1 MAGPAG
7 IGPDPQPLRPFSD
20 GFMFGLIGHSTSFE
34 EAREKARSLG
44 FEEYADG
51 DLDMWCSAPPQ
62 LVERVQVTSPTGQTI
77 EGAYID
83 SVFVPEMLRRFK
95 TAKRKVIKAM
105 ELAQKSGIDITAL
118 GGFTSIIFEDFNL
131 LKEER
136 VSATA
141 LDWQRFTTGNTHTAW
156 VICRQVEENAPK
168 LGIDL
173 ATAKVAVVGASG
185 DIGSACCR
193 WLQRRGVGELLLV
206 ARRPQPL
213 IDLQA
218 SLGSGRILALED
230 ALAEADVVVWVA
242 SLPQGLNIDVSTLR
256 KPCLMVDGGYPKN
269 LDSKVVDA
277 DVHVLKGGIVEF
289 WQDIGWQM
297 MEVAEMAK
305 PQRQMFACF
314 AEAMILDFE
323 GRHTNFS
330 WGRNNI
336 SLEAMDWVGAA
347 SRRHGFQALGLE
359 LPASPSPD
367 PVLAA
372 V

>member
-1 MAGPAG
+1 
-7 IGPDPQPLRPFSD
+7 
-20 GFMFGLIGHSTSFE
+20 MFGLIGHSTSFA
-34 EAREKARSLG
+34 EARANARNLG
-44 FEEYADG
+44 YDDYAEG
-51 DLDMWCSAPPQ
+51 DLDMWCAAPPQ
-62 LVERVQVTSPTGQTI
+62 LLERVQVTSATGKTI

-105 ELAQKSGIDITAL
+105 ELAQKTGIDITAL
-118 GGFTSIIFEDFNL
+118 GGFTSIIFEDMNL
-131 LKEER
+131 LREER
-136 VSATA
+136 VSAVA

-156 VICRQVEENAPK
+156 VICQQVLNNASR

-185 DIGSACCR
+185 DIGSAVCR
-193 WLQRRGVGELLLV
+193 WLQRQGAGELLLV

-218 SLGSGRILALED
+218 SLGEGRILALDE
-230 ALAEADVVVWVA
+230 ALAEAQLVVWVA
-242 SLPQGLNIDVSTLR
+242 SLPESLQINLEALP
-256 KPCLMVDGGYPKN
+256 KPCLMIDGGYPKN
-269 LDSKVVDA
+269 LDSKA
-277 DVHVLKGGIVEF
+277 AAPGVHVLKGGIVEF

-314 AEAMILDFE
+314 AEAMLLDFE
-323 GRHTNFS
+323 DRHTNFS

-336 SLEAMDWVGAA
+336 TLEAMDWIGE
-347 SRRHGFQALGLE
+347 SSLRHGFRALALE
-359 LPASPSPD
+359 DQQTQRPA
-367 PVLAA
+367 LLTA
-372 V
+372 